1 MRKLSIII
9 LFLIVV
15 MFGCDL
21 KNSEQAEVPLIFNP
35 NYQIKDSAL
44 VSNFTK
50 YIKEVNVK
58 YPNTTGEYRF
68 WEFYILHAT
77 SYYTKILIKN
87 CNYELLS
94 TATGYFTIGKDV
106 FFLHTGLELI
116 AEKDT
121 SFVYNVVKA
130 NTKAKYKLID
140 KFTIPKTDST
150 MNREFILIADTI
162 IINYQN

>member
-1 MRKLSIII
+1 MRKNIALII
-9 LFLIVV
+9 LIIFITNSCIKNTNKTLTDIKISSDSVFPIFDSV
-15 MFGCDL
+15 FIYNIKDYVEL
-21 KNSEQAEVPLIFNP
+21 KNKN
-35 NYQIKDSAL
+35 
-44 VSNFTK
+44 
-50 YIKEVNVK
+50 
-58 YPNTTGEYRF
+58 NTTKIKNHF
-68 WEFYILHAT
+68 WELYVLQADQFYA
-77 SYYTKILIKN
+77 KILIKN